1 VLEIAREGISGLWQI
16 PSLGFSKDL
25 AKRLNPRK
33 SFLSRKG
40 RDNQRLAFGNSRASA
55 LPKTT
60 ARVPFIVKSP
70 TVERQRDESALF
82 SRLAL

>member
-1 VLEIAREGISGLWQI
+1 MVDAGVQINNVI

-40 RDNQRLAFGNSRASA
+40 RDNRHWPLR
-55 LPKTT
+55 
-60 ARVPFIVKSP
+60 
-70 TVERQRDESALF
+70 
-82 SRLAL
+82 